1 MIECKYG
8 KENRLFINHL
18 GELIPC
24 CFLNAEALNIAA
36 GVNMGSKGAPPLT
49 LFGDLNQKNDNS
61 LYNKSIQEIL
71 DGPLFNGIINSWDT
85 DAPVE
90 KCKKTCEK
98 KERDIFEDNFHE

>member
-8 KENRLFINHL
+8 NQKRLFINHL

-24 CFLNAEALNIAA
+24 CYVNAEALNMGA
-36 GVNMGSKGAPPLT
+36 GHPAKT
-49 LFGDLNQKNDNS
+49 LFGKLNTKYNNS
-61 LYNKSIQEIL
+61 LHTQTIQEIL
-71 DGPLFNGIINSWDT
+71 DGSLFNGIINSWNTDT
-85 DAPVE
+85 PVE

>member
-8 KENRLFINHL
+8 NQKRVFINHV

-24 CFLNAEALNIAA
+24 CYVNSESLNMIA
-36 GVNMGSKGAPPLT
+36 GHPPKT
-49 LFGDLNQKNDNS
+49 LFGELNAKYNNS
-61 LYNKSIQEIL
+61 LHAQTMQEIL

-90 KCKKTCEK
+90 KCKKTCEIK
-98 KERDIFEDNFHE
+98 DRDVFIDEQLTQ